1 MYKKLT
7 PEQCDEVI
15 NELKER
21 RKDKNEFVLYI
32 CGDFDSIVKR
42 MEEFD
47 KLFRKKILDLIK

>member
-1 MYKKLT
+1 MYNKMT
-7 PEQCDEVI
+7 PEIVEKVL

-21 RKDKNEFVLYI
+21 RRDKNEFVLYV

-47 KLFRKKILDLIK
+47 KLFREKILDLIK